1 MTIDATTRTRT
12 ITWDDPM
19 VTASAAAGR
28 TGLQFVQALAAGEVP
43 APPIMN
49 LTGARL
55 TSAESGVVVFT
66 LMPAE
71 YHYNPIGSV
80 HGGIIATLLDS
91 AAGCAVQTMLDE
103 GVGYTSLDLSVKYLR
118 GIRADTGIITCTGTV
133 VHAGRRTALAQ
144 AEVRDGNGLLLA
156 SATSSCVILRP

>member
-1 MTIDATTRTRT
+1 MTIDATPRTRT

-19 VTASAAAGR
+19 ATASAAAGR
-28 TGLQFVQALAAGEVP
+28 TGLQFVQALAAGEVS

-66 LMPAE
+66 LVPSE

-80 HGGIIATLLDS
+80 HGGVIATLLDS

-144 AEVRDGNGLLLA
+144 AEVRDSNDRLLA